1 MASPG
6 GALAT
11 EPISGNSLT
20 QFIRSLE
27 GMTGTQGQGALT
39 SGLNQTQS
47 GLNQAQSG
55 VSAAGPAL
63 SFLTALTQGS
73 QADVTQATE
82 PQVDAITQQFDAIR
96 NMISLQPRGGGKTSA
111 LAEAPFQKSGAIQR
125 MQGDERTKAAG
136 QLGGLATNLAG
147 IGISEAGIG
156 EGMAGIGA
164 GLEGTSANIALGKE
178 GQDYSQASALSQ
190 MLSVMNTISGMG
202 SSASQAKYAGL
213 I

>member
-20 QFIRSLE
+20 QFIRSIE
-27 GMTGTQGQGALT
+27 GMTGTQGQGAVT
-39 SGLNQTQS
+39 SGM
-47 GLNQAQSG
+47 NQAQSG

-73 QADVTQATE
+73 EADVTQATQ

-156 EGMAGIGA
+156 A

-178 GQDYSQASALSQ
+178 GQDYSQQEA
-190 MLSVMNTISGMG
+190 MLKMFGDIGQGIGNVVG
-202 SSASQAKYAGL
+202 GL
-213 I
+213 LDSRNI

>member
-1 MASPG
+1 M
-6 GALAT
+6 
-11 EPISGNSLT
+11 
-20 QFIRSLE
+20 
-27 GMTGTQGQGALT
+27 
-39 SGLNQTQS
+39 
-47 GLNQAQSG
+47 
-55 VSAAGPAL
+55 SAAGPAL

-73 QADVTQATE
+73 EADVTQATQ

-178 GQDYSQASALSQ
+178 GQDYSQQETMLKMFGDIGQGIGNVVGGYLVAGHERRWDGRRYPKRYWRRSGRAPGAAGPDAECCLPERHPSAHANRKQ
-190 MLSVMNTISGMG
+190 P
-202 SSASQAKYAGL
+202 
-213 I
+213 